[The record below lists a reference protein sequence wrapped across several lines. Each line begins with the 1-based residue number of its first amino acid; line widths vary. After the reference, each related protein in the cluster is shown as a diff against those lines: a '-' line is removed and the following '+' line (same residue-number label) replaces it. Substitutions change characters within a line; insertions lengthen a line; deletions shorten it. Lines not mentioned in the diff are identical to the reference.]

1 MRYLF
6 TIIVILSIALLSSC
20 EKHDDEY
27 FSTQKCE
34 VRIDGKNYIEQPKLG
49 SAILGPV
56 PTPSFTWCSDSHLDE
71 NGVYVEGLHEWFK
84 FKTFCA
90 SKRGAKWEI
99 AIEVSIFGIGSD
111 DFEGK
116 TIQFSYDNSLNNIDY
131 NQHIDYCVTH
141 EINYAIINFREKI
154 TLVNSGNF
162 TISRMTKD
170 AGTLHFCDGF
180 FEFNFE
186 IEGETY
192 TAKGE
197 FKSVPFIY

>member
-20 EKHDDEY
+20 EKHDGEY

-34 VRIDGKNYIEQPKLG
+34 VHIDGKNYIEQPKLG
-49 SAILGPV
+49 SAIFGPV
-56 PTPSFTWCSDSHLDE
+56 STPSFTWCSDAHLDE

-84 FKTFCA
+84 FNTFCA
-90 SKRGAKWEI
+90 SQRGAKWDI
-99 AIEVSIFGIGSD
+99 AIEVSIFGIGVD

-116 TIQFSYDNSLNNIDY
+116 TIQFSFDKSLNIIDY
-131 NQHIDYCVTH
+131 NQYIDYCITH
-141 EINYAIINFREKI
+141 EINYAIISFREKAA
-154 TLVNSGNF
+154 LVNSGTF

-170 AGTLHFCDGF
+170 AGTRFCDGF

-186 IEGETY
+186 IDGETY

-197 FKSVPFIY
+197 FKNVPFIY